1 VRYLVD
7 EIVPARSIARA
18 SIHRVEDR
26 EEIGRTAAFPITEER
41 APRGRSLEQ
50 MYKVIRTAVLVL
62 LVAGV
67 GVAAWRYR
75 VSHKAPDI
83 QYKTAAAEK
92 HRIVGKVTASGTL
105 SALVTVLVGTQ
116 VSGRIQKLYADFNSK
131 VTKGELVAKIDPQI
145 FEASVAQSKANYA
158 QAQASIVNAQA
169 QAKNADLQL
178 LRTKALREQNLAAQ
192 QDLDTAEAT
201 AAMAHA
207 NVDMQQASLQ
217 QAAASL
223 HQAQVNL
230 SYTSI
235 VSPIDGVVI
244 SRSVDVGQTVA
255 ASLSAPTL
263 FTIAQDLTKMQ
274 VDTNV
279 AEGDVGRLQ
288 VGMPTYFTV
297 DSFPGQRF
305 KGKIRDI
312 RNAATTVQNVVTY
325 DAVIDVD
332 NSDLR
337 LRPGMT
343 ANVTVIYAERQGVLA
358 VPNAAL
364 RFHPPSTSGTAG
376 AAAPSASGSGRPHN
390 HHGPPSADEA
400 PEARTLYVLRG
411 GEPQLVSVH
420 TGLTDGTQ
428 TEVLDGELKEG
439 DAVVIDAT
447 GAEAPAAPA
456 ATGSA
461 QMRRL
466 F

>member
-1 VRYLVD
+1 
-7 EIVPARSIARA
+7 
-18 SIHRVEDR
+18 VEQR
-26 EEIGRTAAFPITEER
+26 EELVGPAAFPREKEQTAAPSPVLSGR
-41 APRGRSLEQ
+41 ARAQ
-50 MYKVIRTAVLVL
+50 MNRALRASVLLLVL
-62 LVAGV
+62 AGA
-67 GVAAWRYR
+67 GAGAWKYR
-75 VSHKAPDI
+75 ATHQVPEI
-83 QYKTAAAEK
+83 TFKTAAADK

-105 SALVTVLVGTQ
+105 SAIVTVLVGTQ
-116 VSGRIQKLYADFNSK
+116 VSGSVKKLYADFNSK
-131 VTKGELVAKIDPQI
+131 VTKGQLVAKIDPQL
-145 FEASVAQSKANYA
+145 FEAAVAQSQANFA
-158 QAQASIVNAQA
+158 QAKASVVNAQA
-169 QAKNADLQL
+169 QATNADLQL
-178 LRTKALREQNLAAQ
+178 ERSKALRAQGLAAQ
-192 QDLDTAEAT
+192 ADLDTAQAT

-207 NVDMQQASLQ
+207 SVDMQQASLL
-217 QAAASL
+217 QATASL

-235 VSPIDGVVI
+235 TSPIDGVVI

-255 ASLSAPTL
+255 ASLSAPTI

-343 ANVTVIYAERQGVLA
+343 ANVTVIYAERKDVLS

-364 RFHPPSTSGTAG
+364 RFHLPAPAG
-376 AAAPSASGSGRPHN
+376 ATPSGSGGASGRPHG
-390 HHGPPSADEA
+390 HHGAAAEEA
-400 PEARTLYVLRG
+400 QEMRTVYVLHAAG
-411 GEPQLVSVH
+411 AGAAPGAQGDPQPVSVH
-420 TGLTDGTQ
+420 TGLTDGTN
-428 TEVLDGELKEG
+428 TEIVDGDLKEG
-439 DAVVIDAT
+439 DAVVVDSV
-447 GAEAPAAPA
+447 GGSSAAPA
-456 ATGSA
+456 GSSPP

>member
-1 VRYLVD
+1 MV
-7 EIVPARSIARA
+7 
-18 SIHRVEDR
+18 
-26 EEIGRTAAFPITEER
+26 
-41 APRGRSLEQ
+41 
-50 MYKVIRTAVLVL
+50 
-62 LVAGV
+62 
-67 GVAAWRYR
+67 
-75 VSHKAPDI
+75 
-83 QYKTAAAEK
+83 AEK

-131 VTKGELVAKIDPQI
+131 VKKGELVAKIDPQL
-145 FEASVAQSKANYA
+145 FEAAVAQSQANYLQAKASVA
-158 QAQASIVNAQA
+158 NAEA

-178 LRTKALREQNLAAQ
+178 ARTKALREQSLAAQ

-230 SYTSI
+230 SYSNI
-235 VSPIDGVVI
+235 ISPIDGVVI

-332 NSDLR
+332 NSDLK

-343 ANVTVIYAERQGVLA
+343 ANVTVIYAERQGRPLRPERGAPLSPRRSPRHAVLGE
-358 VPNAAL
+358 PPGRAA
-364 RFHPPSTSGTAG
+364 RRAGRHHGHG
-376 AAAPSASGSGRPHN
+376 AAP
-390 HHGPPSADEA
+390 ADEA
-400 PEARTLYVLRG
+400 QEARTVYVLRA
-411 GEPQLVSVH
+411 GEPVAVSIH

-428 TEVLDGELKEG
+428 TEVLDGDLKEG
-439 DAVVIDAT
+439 DPVVVDSS
-447 GAEAPAAPA
+447 GGEAPASAGSAP
-456 ATGSA
+456 A

>member
-1 VRYLVD
+1 MSNPVILEGAHRVSP
-7 EIVPARSIARA
+7 PASRA
-18 SIHRVEDR
+18 S
-26 EEIGRTAAFPITEER
+26 R
-41 APRGRSLEQ
+41 ASLP
-50 MYKVIRTAVLVL
+50 MSKIIRAVVVL
-62 LVAGV
+62 ALVAGA
-67 GVAAWRYR
+67 GAGLWHYR
-75 VSHKAPDI
+75 ATHKAPEV
-83 QYKTAAAEK
+83 QYKTAVAEK

-105 SALVTVLVGTQ
+105 SAIVTVLVGTQ

-131 VTKGELVAKIDPQI
+131 VTKGQLVAKIDPQI
-145 FEASVAQSKANYA
+145 FEATVAQSQANFAQSKA
-158 QAQASIVNAQA
+158 SVVNSEA

-178 LRTKALREQNLAAQ
+178 ARTHALHDQSLASQ

-207 NVDMQQASLQ
+207 NVDMQRASVAQ
-217 QAAASL
+217 TGAAL

-235 VSPIDGVVI
+235 LSPIDGVVI

-297 DSFPGQRF
+297 DSYPGQRF

-332 NSDLR
+332 NTDLR

-343 ANVTVIYAERQGVLA
+343 ANVTVIYAERDGVLS

-364 RFHPPSTSGTAG
+364 RYHL
-376 AAAPSASGSGRPHN
+376 PSAAGGGGAGGAPAGSSTARPR
-390 HHGPPSADEA
+390 GKRGSASDDA
-400 PEARTLYVLRG
+400 AEARTVYVLRG
-411 GEPQLVSVH
+411 GEPVPVSIH

-428 TEVLDGELKEG
+428 TEVIDGDLKEE
-439 DAVVIDAT
+439 DPVVIDSV
-447 GAEAPAAPA
+447 GGEAAAAPA
-456 ATGSA
+456 GSA

>member
-1 VRYLVD
+1 MSKIIRALV
-7 EIVPARSIARA
+7 VLAL
-18 SIHRVEDR
+18 
-26 EEIGRTAAFPITEER
+26 AAAI
-41 APRGRSLEQ
+41 
-50 MYKVIRTAVLVL
+50 
-62 LVAGV
+62 GV
-67 GVAAWRYR
+67 GIWRYR
-75 VSHKAPDI
+75 TTHKAPAI
-83 QYKTAAAEK
+83 QYKTAPAEK

-105 SALVTVLVGTQ
+105 SAIVTVLVGTQ
-116 VSGRIQKLYADFNSK
+116 VSGRIQRLYADFNSK
-131 VTKGELVAKIDPQI
+131 VTKGQLVAKIDPQI
-145 FEASVAQSKANYA
+145 FEATVAQSQANF
-158 QAQASIVNAQA
+158 A
-169 QAKNADLQL
+169 QAKASVVNAEAQAMNADRQL
-178 LRTKALREQNLAAQ
+178 ARTRALRDQGLAAQ

-207 NVDMQQASLQ
+207 NVDMQKASMQ
-217 QAAASL
+217 QTGAAL

-235 VSPIDGVVI
+235 LSPIDGVVI

-297 DSFPGQRF
+297 DSYPGQRF

-332 NSDLR
+332 NTDLR

-343 ANVTVIYAERQGVLA
+343 ANVTVIYAERDGVLS

-364 RFHPPSTSGTAG
+364 RYHLPS
-376 AAAPSASGSGRPHN
+376 AAPAASGSGRA
-390 HHGPPSADEA
+390 GGGKRGATSGDA
-400 PEARTLYVLRG
+400 PEARTVYVLRG
-411 GEPQLVSVH
+411 AEPAPVSIH

-428 TEVLDGELKEG
+428 TEVIDGELKEG
-439 DAVVIDAT
+439 DPVVVDSV
-447 GAEAPAAPA
+447 GGEAPPA
-456 ATGSA
+456 SAGSA